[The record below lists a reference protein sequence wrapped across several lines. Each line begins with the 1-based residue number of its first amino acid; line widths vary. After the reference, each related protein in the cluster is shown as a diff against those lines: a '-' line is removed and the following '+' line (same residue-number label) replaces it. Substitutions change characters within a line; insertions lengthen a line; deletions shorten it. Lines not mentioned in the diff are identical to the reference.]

1 MEDIRGIIENEK
13 RLQEMQKQTFEH
25 RLRKL
30 PQGKLVMKNGY
41 YYKRDYN
48 ANGREEFYIP
58 GSKQLL
64 IDQLKERGYL
74 EKSIRQIETNL
85 LAMERLLEKYQ
96 NYDPLSVLPKL
107 GKAYQ
112 MLPEECYA
120 LCGISSPE
128 NFENENQER
137 NFYLQEHLKMITI
150 KGHKVRSKSELDI
163 ANQLFLNQI
172 TYRYEPQILIGG
184 KVFYPDFEI
193 LKVPEQKI
201 FYWEHLGMMG
211 QPEYREHAEYK
222 LEEYRKAGIV
232 PWKNLIITYD
242 DENGGLD
249 SKTISKIIDV
259 FLKS

>member
-1 MEDIRGIIENEK
+1 MLCAEY
-13 RLQEMQKQTFEH
+13 H
-25 RLRKL
+25 LRKTL
-30 PQGKLVMKNGY
+30 RMK
-41 YYKRDYN
+41 
-48 ANGREEFYIP
+48 
-58 GSKQLL
+58 
-64 IDQLKERGYL
+64 
-74 EKSIRQIETNL
+74 IR
-85 LAMERLLEKYQ
+85 
-96 NYDPLSVLPKL
+96 
-107 GKAYQ
+107 
-112 MLPEECYA
+112 
-120 LCGISSPE
+120 
-128 NFENENQER
+128 
-137 NFYLQEHLKMITI
+137 

>member
-30 PQGKLVMKNGY
+30 PKGKLVMKNGY

-96 NYDPLSVLPKL
+96 N
-107 GKAYQ
+107 
-112 MLPEECYA
+112 
-120 LCGISSPE
+120 
-128 NFENENQER
+128 
-137 NFYLQEHLKMITI
+137 
-150 KGHKVRSKSELDI
+150 
-163 ANQLFLNQI
+163 
-172 TYRYEPQILIGG
+172 
-184 KVFYPDFEI
+184 
-193 LKVPEQKI
+193 
-201 FYWEHLGMMG
+201 
-211 QPEYREHAEYK
+211 
-222 LEEYRKAGIV
+222 
-232 PWKNLIITYD
+232 
-242 DENGGLD
+242 
-249 SKTISKIIDV
+249 
-259 FLKS
+259 

>member
-30 PQGKLVMKNGY
+30 PKGKLVMKNGY

-137 NFYLQEHLKMITI
+137 NFPSKLPHPVCHRHEYPQEHT
-150 KGHKVRSKSELDI
+150 
-163 ANQLFLNQI
+163 
-172 TYRYEPQILIGG
+172 
-184 KVFYPDFEI
+184 
-193 LKVPEQKI
+193 
-201 FYWEHLGMMG
+201 
-211 QPEYREHAEYK
+211 
-222 LEEYRKAGIV
+222 
-232 PWKNLIITYD
+232 
-242 DENGGLD
+242 
-249 SKTISKIIDV
+249 
-259 FLKS
+259 